1 MQVKVK
7 LNSPTIEIRLLHL
20 AMSNIDAMDE
30 CINTGVISDM
40 FATARNKILYDN
52 MASYFAN
59 QNAVVIDDVEQFLQ
73 NIEYSNNNDKL
84 GTKEAVESIL
94 EYKRKDGKPIE
105 MRMLNKYIA
114 ELKRM
119 YKLRKVVSIHKK
131 LSQELCTEDKTYED
145 ILEIISQYSDIE
157 YAISDDTHHT
167 MEDVIRSSTKEIL
180 DEANQ
185 PSAIKFYL
193 SSLDKNAKIVSGY
206 VTYVAGDSGI
216 GKSAFLLHLAYQMS
230 KNGVKVLY
238 ITPEMNITDCGK
250 RIISMNTGIP
260 SKRLMMP
267 SLLEESDWELLT
279 QQYEKT
285 SENPENIFWND
296 DTEMDIPK
304 LRNEIIQG
312 VRKHDID
319 VILIDYYQL
328 LYLNLKENLPDSQ
341 RIPRVSRALNVLAS
355 KKYVRPNGQTKK
367 ICIVALA
374 QLNKEVLYNTDKHP
388 TMYDLYFG
396 GYKDARLVL
405 GLYREE
411 YYKPNTPFQNLLE
424 IGILKQNNGVTNEW
438 FDAFYDKETYQIREL
453 SKDEKTELSELRKQM
468 QRQDTDDE
476 DE

>member
-7 LNSPTIEIRLLHL
+7 LNSPGIEVRLLHL

-30 CINTGVISDM
+30 CINSGVTSDM
-40 FATARNKILYDN
+40 FATARNKILYDG
-52 MASYFAN
+52 MAEYFAN
-59 QNAVVIDDVEQFLQ
+59 QSAVVIDDVEQFL
-73 NIEYSNNNDKL
+73 NSLEYANPNDKA
-84 GTKEAVESIL
+84 GTKEAVDSIL

-105 MRMLNKYIA
+105 MRMLNKYIS

-119 YKLRKVVSIHKK
+119 YKLRKVVAIHKK
-131 LSQELCTEDKTYED
+131 LTQELCTEDKTYED
-145 ILEIISQYSDIE
+145 ILEIFSQYSEIE
-157 YAISDDTHHT
+157 YSISDDTHHT
-167 MEDVIRSSTKEIL
+167 MVDVIRSSTKEIL

-206 VTYVAGDSGI
+206 VTYIAGDSGI

-267 SLLEESDWELLT
+267 SLLEEADWELLS
-279 QQYEKT
+279 QQYQDT
-285 SENPENIFWND
+285 SDNPENIFWND

-304 LRNEIIQG
+304 LRNEIVQG

-328 LYLNLKENLPDSQ
+328 LYLNLKENLPDAQ

-367 ICIVALA
+367 ISIVALA
-374 QLNKEVLYNTDKHP
+374 QLNKEVLYNSDKHP

-424 IGILKQNNGVTNEW
+424 IGILKQNNGITNEW

-468 QRQDTDDE
+468 QKQDTDDE